1 MARAPFRI
9 VAVKGPKK
17 AKPWA
22 KKQTTVPLR
31 ESLPKKVRLSKKT
44 VGFLNVVSDCLAN
57 KSFRHS
63 DFEAALKFLEEKT
76 VRREAFTLADKL
88 CEIATKAMPLVKE
101 ESPETRKE
109 FAKGLINVFDV
120 SRLLFEA
127 AGQKQKAEAV
137 YQLITVLS
145 QNHLL

>member
-63 DFEAALKFLEEKT
+63 DFEAALKFLE
-76 VRREAFTLADKL
+76 ADKL
-88 CEIATKAMPLVKE
+88 CEIATNAMPLVKE